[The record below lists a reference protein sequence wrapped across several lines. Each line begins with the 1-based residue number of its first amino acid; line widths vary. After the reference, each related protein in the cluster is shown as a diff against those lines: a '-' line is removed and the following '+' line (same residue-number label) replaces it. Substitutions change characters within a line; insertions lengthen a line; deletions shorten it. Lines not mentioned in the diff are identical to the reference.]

1 VTLPVRLLA
10 IDIDGTLLD
19 SRFQVP
25 KANLE
30 ALHRAHALG
39 VEVVLTTGRRHDFA
53 LPIAESLGFDL
64 WLISSNGAVTKSFTG
79 QLFHRDL
86 LPAAVARR
94 LIRDM
99 GEYRPNTVLTFDREG
114 QGALVIEC
122 ADELNAS
129 IARWMEKNA
138 QFLQQ
143 VVPLEEAVTEDPV
156 QVMFC
161 GSIER
166 MKAAE
171 ARIAAGDCF
180 SETTVLKTQYEVRN
194 LCILDVLNRD
204 CSKGH
209 ALKRWAEWRGYSRE
223 EVMAIGDNYNDV
235 EMLAFAGLP
244 FIMGNACPELKM
256 NGWPETLG
264 NDQGGVAAAL
274 QQVGI

>member
-1 VTLPVRLLA
+1 MTLPVRLLA

>member
-1 VTLPVRLLA
+1 MTPPVRLLA

-19 SRFQVP
+19 SSFKIP
-25 KANLE
+25 EENLA
-30 ALHRAHALG
+30 ALRRAHARG
-39 VEVVLTTGRRHDFA
+39 VEVILTTGRRHDFA
-53 LPIAESLGFDL
+53 LPIAESLGLDL
-64 WLISSNGAVTKSFTG
+64 WLISSNGAVTKSRTG
-79 QLFHRDL
+79 ELFHRDL
-86 LPAAVARR
+86 LPAGVARR
-94 LIRDM
+94 LITDM
-99 GEYRPNTVLTFDREG
+99 AEFRANTVLTFDRAG
-114 QGALVIEC
+114 HGALAIEC

-143 VVPLEEAVTEDPV
+143 VVPLENAVTDDPI
-156 QVMFC
+156 QVMLC

-166 MKAAE
+166 MKEAE
-171 ARIAAGDCF
+171 ARIVAGDCF
-180 SETTVLKTQYEVRN
+180 AEITVLKTQYEARD

-209 ALKRWAEWRGYSRE
+209 ALKRWSEWRGFARA

-244 FIMGNACPELKM
+244 FIMGNACPELKT

-264 NDQGGVAAAL
+264 NDQSGVAAAL
-274 QQVGI
+274 QQLGI